1 MKKTSAIE
9 DKMID
14 NKNET
19 ICLNMKNN
27 SKNST
32 PVTESV
38 SDVSCEVVKPS
49 ISKCETNFEENSDDS
64 STGSRH
70 CDENKIC
77 LSDNFTNSEK
87 TDIKRKFECLEISDT
102 VNINVRNKMSNSGS
116 DGFSDNCSVDEF
128 EKMSDCQKTK
138 LEKDNDTNIKDICNE
153 KIKAT
158 ISKVIV
164 SDSLMSTLSNFRIY
178 KEGKSSNENQEC
190 TENPISME
198 NTDVINNASEIRE
211 RKDNDDDESKFKKLE
226 NCMITSLPQNID
238 LKTNASHDQI
248 SSAIDSQ
255 LNNEFQLSSKAIDAS
270 NIKVDANNISSNS
283 DSSVTGN
290 TSSLVYEKEY
300 DTKITTHKK
309 EESVINDDN
318 ILPSNLPLPLL
329 NETSNCTSGINSRD
343 KIILDIQNPKVNNI
357 DNSITL
363 ETDQNNSSN
372 AVLLKMPESKSL
384 VKKDEY
390 RHTVNLTTD
399 IKSSHEAESQ
409 ISLKDCSISNI
420 VKGVSKSPDP
430 IDNTDLSKNKITEYS
445 ECKEGSSINSD
456 SINSIDT
463 SEKEITENFQGEK
476 GPSINPDSV
485 KTTDLSKNK
494 IAKYSQGEE
503 NTPANHDTI
512 IITGLSKNKTM
523 EYSPGEEDTS
533 INNTVLSK
541 NKDTKYSEGEISPS
555 VNNTDLSKNDNTEY
569 SQGEETPSINNTDLS
584 KNDITEHSQ
593 GEENPSINNT
603 DLSKNDNTEYSQG
616 EENPSINNTD
626 LSKNDITEHS
636 QGEEN
641 PSINNTD
648 LSKNDITEHSQ
659 GEENPSINN
668 TDLSKNDNTEYSQG
682 EENPS
687 INNTDL
693 PKNEVNKYSE
703 GKNSPSVKNTDLSK
717 NYNTEHSQGEENP
730 SINNTD
736 LSKND
741 NTEYSQGE
749 ENPSINNTDL
759 SKDEVKKYSE
769 GKNSPSVNNT
779 DLLKNEVADHFQSE
793 EGSSINSDPINK
805 ILLSMKETRDEDN
818 PSISP
823 KNLQSSSQPKSKPEN
838 DSTCTVDT
846 DSFFT
851 DGKSLTFAKENHVS
865 GTNSSGQAYSLNNA
879 DVCKRSAVKQSSK
892 EYEVNLTNTRRNHQ
906 TLQQLALKSLSDSKV
921 GSLLKLNS
929 EIKIIESGPK
939 EEMKISSTD
948 PKQDINCLGNDKT
961 DITANKFDCS
971 EYLKRDSNIY
981 NLETQNSKF
990 KVLENDI
997 CNKVSLS
1004 KNKENIVNSSENL
1017 QKASVDCNMDVCV
1030 NSLNEEKNSR
1040 EFDPSKENKFKENFN
1055 ILNSESE
1062 KQGGSIIKSNP
1073 NEIVSKTDI
1082 IDISKDSHNQKP
1094 VGEIELASLGMESN
1108 SISGAHSGCKKEENK
1123 TKNET
1128 NVLLPTKVK
1137 EICNTLQFENG
1148 SGGESETVYN
1158 DNKNN
1163 TSEDINVHKQNQ
1175 KRLETSQFIEND
1187 LPHTSRPSECSSLCN
1202 NGELDSHSSDK
1213 KFSDDESLMMDD
1225 TDVES
1230 NFEGF
1235 TSSDQLE
1242 YSINFYQSI
1251 YNLKRCEVNL
1261 KHWRIKDSVLSNFSK
1276 ELMLDKPNFRQVKR
1290 KLEDM
1295 IYDSQIEE
1303 ENISKRIKIM
1313 RQEKKNVLKNIVFQV
1328 KKIKKKYGFTK

>member
-1 MKKTSAIE
+1 NITRKLGSIDASANYIVENISVNKREFSDFEESKISQTSYMKKTSAIE

-211 RKDNDDDESKFKKLE
+211 RKDNDDDDESKFKKLE

-318 ILPSNLPLPLL
+318 IFPSNLPLPLL
-329 NETSNCTSGINSRD
+329 NENSNCTSGINSRD
-343 KIILDIQNPKVNNI
+343 KIILDIQNPKVKNI

-420 VKGVSKSPDP
+420 VK
-430 IDNTDLSKNKITEYS
+430 
-445 ECKEGSSINSD
+445 
-456 SINSIDT
+456 
-463 SEKEITENFQGEK
+463 
-476 GPSINPDSV
+476 
-485 KTTDLSKNK
+485 
-494 IAKYSQGEE
+494 
-503 NTPANHDTI
+503 
-512 IITGLSKNKTM
+512 
-523 EYSPGEEDTS
+523 GEEDTS

-603 DLSKNDNTEYSQG
+603 DLSKNDIQ
-616 EENPSINNTD
+616 
-626 LSKNDITEHS
+626 K
-636 QGEEN
+636 
-641 PSINNTD
+641 
-648 LSKNDITEHSQ
+648 
-659 GEENPSINN
+659 
-668 TDLSKNDNTEYSQG
+668 
-682 EENPS
+682 
-687 INNTDL
+687 
-693 PKNEVNKYSE
+693 
-703 GKNSPSVKNTDLSK
+703 
-717 NYNTEHSQGEENP
+717 HSQGEENP

-759 SKDEVKKYSE
+759 SKDES
-769 GKNSPSVNNT
+769 
-779 DLLKNEVADHFQSE
+779 F
-793 EGSSINSDPINK
+793 
-805 ILLSMKETRDEDN
+805 
-818 PSISP
+818 IST
-823 KNLQSSSQPKSKPEN
+823 KSKPEN
-838 DSTCTVDT
+838 DSNLHVDT
-846 DSFFT
+846 EQFFT
-851 DGKSLTFAKENHVS
+851 DGKSLTFAKETMFQ
-865 GTNSSGQAYSLNNA
+865 GYSSGQAYSLNNA
-879 DVCKRSAVKQSSK
+879 DVCNRSAVKQSSK
-892 EYEVNLTNTRRNHQ
+892 NM
-906 TLQQLALKSLSDSKV
+906 
-921 GSLLKLNS
+921 KL
-929 EIKIIESGPK
+929 I
-939 EEMKISSTD
+939 
-948 PKQDINCLGNDKT
+948 
-961 DITANKFDCS
+961 
-971 EYLKRDSNIY
+971 
-981 NLETQNSKF
+981 
-990 KVLENDI
+990 
-997 CNKVSLS
+997 
-1004 KNKENIVNSSENL
+1004 
-1017 QKASVDCNMDVCV
+1017 
-1030 NSLNEEKNSR
+1030 
-1040 EFDPSKENKFKENFN
+1040 
-1055 ILNSESE
+1055 
-1062 KQGGSIIKSNP
+1062 
-1073 NEIVSKTDI
+1073 
-1082 IDISKDSHNQKP
+1082 
-1094 VGEIELASLGMESN
+1094 
-1108 SISGAHSGCKKEENK
+1108 
-1123 TKNET
+1123 
-1128 NVLLPTKVK
+1128 
-1137 EICNTLQFENG
+1137 
-1148 SGGESETVYN
+1148 
-1158 DNKNN
+1158 
-1163 TSEDINVHKQNQ
+1163 
-1175 KRLETSQFIEND
+1175 
-1187 LPHTSRPSECSSLCN
+1187 
-1202 NGELDSHSSDK
+1202 
-1213 KFSDDESLMMDD
+1213 
-1225 TDVES
+1225 
-1230 NFEGF
+1230 
-1235 TSSDQLE
+1235 
-1242 YSINFYQSI
+1242 
-1251 YNLKRCEVNL
+1251 
-1261 KHWRIKDSVLSNFSK
+1261 
-1276 ELMLDKPNFRQVKR
+1276 
-1290 KLEDM
+1290 
-1295 IYDSQIEE
+1295 
-1303 ENISKRIKIM
+1303 
-1313 RQEKKNVLKNIVFQV
+1313 
-1328 KKIKKKYGFTK
+1328 